1 LGAPSIQ
8 WGCVGPPEFIRR
20 LEAAGLSVESTPGY
34 YRVLREDKPL
44 RKQNGM
50 SFTLPFSPDTVR
62 WRRAAIVELRTLG
75 IDRQHEGR
83 YAEAP
88 QPFGHPASTAI
99 RHQHV
104 LPCQASN
111 GLM

>member
-1 LGAPSIQ
+1 MRKDVQ
-8 WGCVGPPEFIRR
+8 EFIRR

-75 IDRQHEGR
+75 IDLQHEGR
-83 YAEAP
+83 YAEALNPSATRLRP
-88 QPFGHPASTAI
+88 Q

>member
-1 LGAPSIQ
+1 MRKD
-8 WGCVGPPEFIRR
+8 VREFIRR

-62 WRRAAIVELRTLG
+62 WRRAAGVELRTLG
-75 IDRQHEGR
+75 IDLQHEGR
-83 YAEAP
+83 YAEA